1 MSSSSSEIKL
11 LNKKR
16 ARGTNDKIKKK
27 SVTCVHLP
35 KSRKT
40 GKKRNTETDSNS
52 SNDISEEKKDINKN
66 ETQKLDKLLTKD
78 SSGSNDNSVSME
90 LTQSKKIIKKETKNA
105 KEDKVHSENFMQMF
119 DNMKDFVTKEF
130 SNMSNEI
137 KKLKDEMKIQ
147 RAGLG
152 LTNHI
157 INQTEIYLKK
167 NIDYLQTQNN
177 SLINSFKVLYFRKSS
192 NLILER
198 IFTIYKDKL
207 ARTPKLFGKK
217 KFGIIVAKNDIK
229 KIPKLKLNLIFDFF
243 KHVKK
248 VSSKIIHFNGF
259 EGIITQKEVFYQY
272 INTFKSIESRKS
284 EDNNGILKIDDVV
297 NIIFDFK
304 TEKKENGRSKEMTEL
319 NKMLNKYIKEQEEK
333 EKKEGLEKPNRGKI
347 IKNNNQLEK
356 EANKDID
363 SEEEEE
369 EEKEEENEEE
379 EEIGEENEEK
389 SGEENEEEEKES
401 GNISTVSNKYEDL
414 LNEEKLKNIITG
426 EDSEEEKKISS
437 LLKTL
442 RHKVNLNEK
451 ANKLKTIKCKNISS
465 KFYYSSWKKSLTSI
479 QYKKTKSFKHFC
491 NFEKA
496 KITLEEIGNYV
507 KVLLKNEKFNYF
519 EEDPMDIDQLI
530 QETVDLKS
538 Y

>member
-1 MSSSSSEIKL
+1 M
-11 LNKKR
+11 
-16 ARGTNDKIKKK
+16 
-27 SVTCVHLP
+27 
-35 KSRKT
+35 
-40 GKKRNTETDSNS
+40 
-52 SNDISEEKKDINKN
+52 
-66 ETQKLDKLLTKD
+66 
-78 SSGSNDNSVSME
+78 
-90 LTQSKKIIKKETKNA
+90 
-105 KEDKVHSENFMQMF
+105 
-119 DNMKDFVTKEF
+119 
-130 SNMSNEI
+130 
-137 KKLKDEMKIQ
+137 
-147 RAGLG
+147 
-152 LTNHI
+152 
-157 INQTEIYLKK
+157 
-167 NIDYLQTQNN
+167 
-177 SLINSFKVLYFRKSS
+177 
-192 NLILER
+192 
-198 IFTIYKDKL
+198 
-207 ARTPKLFGKK
+207 
-217 KFGIIVAKNDIK
+217 
-229 KIPKLKLNLIFDFF
+229 
-243 KHVKK
+243 
-248 VSSKIIHFNGF
+248 
-259 EGIITQKEVFYQY
+259 FYQY

-401 GNISTVSNKYEDL
+401 GNISIVSNKYEDL
-414 LNEEKLKNIITG
+414 LNEEKLKNIING

-479 QYKKTKSFKHFC
+479 QYKKTKSFKQFC
-491 NFEKA
+491 NF
-496 KITLEEIGNYV
+496 
-507 KVLLKNEKFNYF
+507 
-519 EEDPMDIDQLI
+519 
-530 QETVDLKS
+530 
-538 Y
+538 